1 MTDVKVS
8 KVESLEAPATDLPV
22 ANPVQETL
30 AALGSPVDPRHI
42 RQRKQGKQQVDYL
55 PWPCIVRHLNFRAP
69 GWTWTI
75 DEISSVG
82 SFLYVKGTLTVPCGT
97 NSLVFSGV
105 SSERLDAEGFAPPIE
120 SCCSRALAR
129 AAALTGF
136 SLALW
141 EQ

>member
-1 MTDVKVS
+1 MTIQSTARIKNVEEVKS
-8 KVESLEAPATDLPV
+8 PID
-22 ANPVQETL
+22 ETL
-30 AALGSPVDPRHI
+30 GVLGGPVDPRHI

-55 PWPCIVRHLNFRAP
+55 PWPTIVRHLNHRVP
-69 GWTWTI
+69 GWQWTI

-82 SFLYVKGTLTVPCGT
+82 SWLYVKGTLSIPCGDQT
-97 NSLVFSGV
+97 LTFSGV
-105 SSERLDAEGFAPPIE
+105 SSEQLEYEGFAPPIE

-141 EQ
+141 EH